1 MFRPKDWER
10 RPFGAHMD
18 VAAMV
23 AAQTR
28 IERQDTPH
36 AASASFDFATANAFQ
51 SYVSSAIV
59 FSIKR
64 GGIMYG
70 TGAWG
75 CWRRGRGGGGRRG
88 VRLGGRAGVAVKVVV
103 RALRGRVGEYWTGS
117 KLPI

>member
-51 SYVSSAIV
+51 SYVLSLIH
-59 FSIKR
+59 I
-64 GGIMYG
+64 
-70 TGAWG
+70 
-75 CWRRGRGGGGRRG
+75 
-88 VRLGGRAGVAVKVVV
+88 
-103 RALRGRVGEYWTGS
+103 
-117 KLPI
+117 